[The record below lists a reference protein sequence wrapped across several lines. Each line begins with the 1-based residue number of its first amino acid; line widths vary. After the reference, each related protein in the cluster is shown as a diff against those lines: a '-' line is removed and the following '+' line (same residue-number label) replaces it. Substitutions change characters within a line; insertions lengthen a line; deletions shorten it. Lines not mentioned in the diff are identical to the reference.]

1 MRLSV
6 VFATR
11 ANESALPHVRR
22 IFGCLASQTFQD
34 FEVVVV
40 CDREFANQKEF
51 DEFYEKLDS
60 SPSYS

>member
-11 ANESALPHVRR
+11 ANEFALPHVRR

-34 FEVVVV
+34 FEVIVV
-40 CDREFANQKEF
+40 CDREFEKEEDF
-51 DEFYEKLDS
+51 RRFLGKITEDLLG
-60 SPSYS
+60 